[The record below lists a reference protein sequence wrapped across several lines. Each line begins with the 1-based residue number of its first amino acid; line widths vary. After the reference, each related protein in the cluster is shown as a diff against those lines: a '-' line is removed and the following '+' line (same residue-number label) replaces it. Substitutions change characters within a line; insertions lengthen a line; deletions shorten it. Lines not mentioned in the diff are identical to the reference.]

1 MTPFV
6 VADNL
11 AVVVSAIV
19 VSGLDKSVV
28 EVTRVLEGSVI
39 IEVVDF
45 KLFEVVIIAVD
56 MEDDS
61 ITVVANP
68 LVNGAVVVG
77 GGAVVVVTSVFN
89 VLVLVVV
96 SV

>member
-1 MTPFV
+1 M
-6 VADNL
+6 
-11 AVVVSAIV
+11 
-19 VSGLDKSVV
+19 
-28 EVTRVLEGSVI
+28 LEGSVI

>member
-1 MTPFV
+1 M
-6 VADNL
+6 
-11 AVVVSAIV
+11 
-19 VSGLDKSVV
+19 
-28 EVTRVLEGSVI
+28 LEGSVI

-45 KLFEVVIIAVD
+45 KLFEVVVIIAVD